1 MRPRKT
7 DRHLPPCVYLRHGA
21 YYLVRRGKW
30 TRLAADLPE
39 ALKEYARLHAQPSG
53 GMAALI
59 EGAMPGI
66 LAGKAA
72 QTVTETLR
80 KQPESS
86 ASAGDQ
92 PARCPIRNATS
103 VTLQAAPLLGRFCSI
118 GRAHRGDHSS
128 SLTASPAQAS
138 AVRRSIA
145 DDSPGL
151 GS

>member
-1 MRPRKT
+1 
-7 DRHLPPCVYLRHGA
+7 
-21 YYLVRRGKW
+21 
-30 TRLAADLPE
+30 
-39 ALKEYARLHAQPSG
+39 
-53 GMAALI
+53 
-59 EGAMPGI
+59 MPGACTPACGSCFGSRRRHSL
-66 LAGKAA
+66 LASIGRV
-72 QTVTETLR
+72 QYEQRHPQCWRGGDVMTETLR

-128 SLTASPAQAS
+128 SLIASAAQAS

-151 GS
+151 GP

>member
-59 EGAMPGI
+59 DRHIEALAEG
-66 LAGKAA
+66 LAALNAHERAA
-72 QTVTETLR
+72 F
-80 KQPESS
+80 
-86 ASAGDQ
+86 D
-92 PARCPIRNATS
+92 
-103 VTLQAAPLLGRFCSI
+103 
-118 GRAHRGDHSS
+118 HR
-128 SLTASPAQAS
+128 SL
-138 AVRRSIA
+138 
-145 DDSPGL
+145 
-151 GS
+151 